1 MTKKLQFSLSVQV
14 NKTDS
19 DVSYTVSPGS
29 RTWTADGLEWHEW
42 EYDPTKVLTIGV
54 SMTKPPVT
62 QSHIVISNLKVN
74 GIAIGQIEQTGTY
87 IRHDTGE
94 VVKNTYGYMSWPG
107 TYTFKIRYAPQIH
120 NYITYLAKLAYVSA
134 SNKSFDH

>member
-42 EYDPTKVLTIGV
+42 EYDPTKVLTIVV
-54 SMTKPPVT
+54 SMTKPPDT
-62 QSHIVISNLKVN
+62 QSHVIISNLKAN
-74 GIAIGQIEQTGTY
+74 GIAIDQFDQTGTY
-87 IRHDTGE
+87 VRHDTKE

-120 NYITYLAKLAYVSA
+120 NYITYLAKLAYE
-134 SNKSFDH
+134 